1 MKLTFFFFFFLWL
14 WIISSLLGDIGE
26 MQLSLGTAHEDP
38 SLHQGHILS
47 SCLSTLEA
55 KEQILEL

>member
-1 MKLTFFFFFFLWL
+1 MKLTFFFFLWL
-14 WIISSLLGDIGE
+14 WITLLGDVGE

-38 SLHQGHILS
+38 SLHLGHILS

>member
-1 MKLTFFFFFFLWL
+1 MKLTFFFLWL
-14 WIISSLLGDIGE
+14 WIISSLLGDVGE

-38 SLHQGHILS
+38 SLHLGHILS
-47 SCLSTLEA
+47 CLNTLEA